1 MECNIKMSK
10 QKLRNKANRNKDLKA
25 IIKKFYFIK
34 IEKSHLNLS
43 RQNKI
48 IKDKDFF
55 KQTKVQRTHC
65 QHICT
70 IRNVK
75 VCTLSR

>member
-55 KQTKVQRTHC
+55 
-65 QHICT
+65 
-70 IRNVK
+70 
-75 VCTLSR
+75 